1 MRNFTKTKVLTLSA
15 MLVLGSASVFGQVKD
30 APAWGAPEYLGL
42 TAAQKPILYEAEGN
56 DVLPGFPGK
65 ALKTVDGKK
74 VWGNGVYFR
83 AFSEDVNTVYY
94 PSITEKPTN
103 NYTATT
109 VWQSADSLG
118 IFLGDRQSGE
128 LMFDLSTKYM
138 TNVREL
144 KVKLSAENFGLAAT
158 SSADWHIKIA
168 VFDLEGNPVKRSEI
182 LKNGSASANAEFKS
196 DGAIF
201 KTGAADVEDK
211 VINLFDVVTDPITDA
226 RMFIEGSLD
235 NKLIQVT
242 LWSDF
247 VAIQEVGST
256 MSHFAPAL
264 VVSGFAMNFNE
275 PTLALTADVTS
286 FEAGLGLKSCTY
298 GTLKVSAENIKL
310 LPNTTAETF
319 AWTNVTADNK
329 NVVREN
335 FRKVLTGTEWEDEVK
350 YDFQPES
357 INTFSGKYVAKVFE
371 GDVLNPIRLSAE
383 TGTITANSVPELAFA
398 KDHIFFNENC
408 QTQEVEVV
416 GKNIPDQTKYPMDF
430 LAYEKMTSDQWSAYG
445 KVKITDGIEYS
456 SCGVIEEGS
465 KLTLALREW
474 TNDITREEA
483 WKIAVNA
490 DYKPLGFDA
499 YGKFGWALAAAR
511 VGALWL
517 TYEGENFDGTVGRY
531 TADNVFFAPYNKK
544 DALDNSR
551 YASRVKKLVLHG
563 SELKPTGNDGI
574 AKIRVTLQN
583 IANANQ
589 NDTDN
594 QEFRFKLSEDGA

>member
-499 YGKFGWALAAAR
+499 Y
-511 VGALWL
+511 
-517 TYEGENFDGTVGRY
+517 
-531 TADNVFFAPYNKK
+531 
-544 DALDNSR
+544 
-551 YASRVKKLVLHG
+551 
-563 SELKPTGNDGI
+563 
-574 AKIRVTLQN
+574 
-583 IANANQ
+583 
-589 NDTDN
+589 
-594 QEFRFKLSEDGA
+594 